1 MTDVFVPDYM
11 LLGELGNGW
20 SQVIGELAFERS
32 GPERYL
38 STYPLLAA
46 LIDAVGPHPSTAAA
60 AQIGMLVTRLTALR
74 RLCIAVAVG
83 LTQGALPITEA
94 ALVKDMG
101 TRLESEIGEVAR
113 QLVPPGKDPVFDQL
127 VADAILSAPGFT
139 LRGGTNEILRGIV
152 ARSLGVR

>member
-1 MTDVFVPDYM
+1 MAY
-11 LLGELGNGW
+11 
-20 SQVIGELAFERS
+20 ERS

-46 LIDAVGPHPSTAAA
+46 LIDAVGPTPSDEAA

-74 RLCIAVAVG
+74 RLCIAVAVSLSNG
-83 LTQGALPITEA
+83 GTPVTEA

-113 QLVPPGKDPVFDQL
+113 QLIAPGKSDAFDQL
-127 VADAILSAPGFT
+127 VEDAVLSAPGFT

-152 ARSLGVR
+152 ARALGVR

>member
-1 MTDVFVPDYM
+1 MTDVFVPDHY
-11 LLGELGNGW
+11 LLGEEGNGW
-20 SQVIGELAFERS
+20 NQVIGELAFERS

-38 STYPLLAA
+38 STFPLLTA
-46 LIDAVGPHPSTAAA
+46 LIDAIGPTPSDEAA

-74 RLCIAVAVG
+74 RLCISVAVS
-83 LTQGALPITEA
+83 LTQGGLPVTEA

-113 QLVPPGKDPVFDQL
+113 QLVPPGRQPVFDQL

-152 ARSLGVR
+152 ARELGVR